1 MKTIWTAGVV
11 LGVLVELWTL
21 VMGYTGWYKDPA
33 MVNAFFLVI
42 PLQIAVLWW
51 ALRKTAAEGR
61 RFGGQVLA
69 GLLISLVAGVII
81 FAGSYLFTTVL
92 FPGYFDDVAAVSE
105 QMYRSQGKSDAEIQA
120 LMESYRRGATP
131 LMNSLTGVIGTVV
144 TGLVASALIGAFVRR
159 K

>member
-1 MKTIWTAGVV
+1 
-11 LGVLVELWTL
+11 
-21 VMGYTGWYKDPA
+21 MGYTGWYKDPA

-51 ALRKTAAEGR
+51 ALRKTAAEGQ
-61 RFGGQVLA
+61 RFGGQLMA
-69 GLLISLVAGVII
+69 GLVISLVAGVII

-105 QMYRSQGKSDAEIQA
+105 QVYRSQGKSEAEIQA
-120 LMESYRRGATP
+120 LMESYRKGATP
-131 LMNSLTGVIGTVV
+131 LMNSLTGLIGTVV

>member
-1 MKTIWTAGVV
+1 
-11 LGVLVELWTL
+11 
-21 VMGYTGWYKDPA
+21 MGYTGWYKDPA

-61 RFGGQVLA
+61 RFGGQLLA

-105 QMYRSQGKSDAEIQA
+105 QVYRSQGKSDAEIQA
-120 LMESYRRGATP
+120 LMESYRKGATP
-131 LMNSLTGVIGTVV
+131 LMNSLTGLIGTVV